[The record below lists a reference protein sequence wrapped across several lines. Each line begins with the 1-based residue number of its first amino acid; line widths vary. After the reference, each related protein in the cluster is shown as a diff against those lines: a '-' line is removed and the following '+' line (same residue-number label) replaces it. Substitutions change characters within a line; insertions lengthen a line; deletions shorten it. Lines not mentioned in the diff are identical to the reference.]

1 MKKNEE
7 IIEYN
12 VVTEVSDEEM
22 EQSNFKLLKPKQQR
36 FVHMYLSGMYKTH
49 QIADILKVTQATIH
63 NWLKNPQIKSIID
76 NYQKEEEEIILHN
89 LKALRLKALNKMN
102 DLLESP
108 VDGIAFQAAKDLLD
122 RTGFKPSTKQDV
134 KVEIYNYEQQIK
146 EIIGNDTQLLEDIDY
161 EVDDD

>member
-1 MKKNEE
+1 MGE
-7 IIEYN
+7 EYN
-12 VVTEVSDEEM
+12 AIVPVADEEM
-22 EQSNFKLLKPKQQR
+22 QEQSIKLLKPKQQR
-36 FVHMYLSGMYKTH
+36 FVHMYLSGKYKTTE
-49 QIADILKVTQATIH
+49 IIDILQVSPVTVH

-76 NYQKEEEEIILHN
+76 EYQQAEMEIVQHN
-89 LKALRLKALNKMN
+89 LKALTMKALNKMN

-146 EIIGNDTQLLEDIDY
+146 QLVGDDIELLEDTEY
-161 EVDDD
+161 EVESD